1 LYMDKRYMV
10 YIDNKNRKYSTEN
23 YKDVLMHVRSLLK
36 DFSNVLVRDVRISSY
51 FIEMDVS
58 IYNTKEIFVSPI
70 IIEKLNSVGSLLLC
84 DDLSEPKFCLTK
96 DCIVDHAI
104 YLFNLERF
112 WKSHEVLEGLWKEST
127 GSEKRILNGII
138 LIDAAFV
145 HYQKNELDVFISILK
160 RSIEKLRGNLGM
172 FYNLN
177 LNEIKENL
185 NNIIEKKNHPY
196 TFKISLY

>member
-1 LYMDKRYMV
+1 MI
-10 YIDNKNRKYSTEN
+10 YINNKNKKYSPEN
-23 YKDVLMHVRSLLK
+23 YKYVLMHVRSLLK
-36 DFSNVLVRDVRISSY
+36 DFSDVLVRDVRISSY

-58 IYNTKEIFVSPI
+58 IYNTKEIFVSPKI
-70 IIEKLNSVGSLLLC
+70 TEKLNSVGSLLLC
-84 DDLSEPKFCLTK
+84 DDLSEHKFCLTN

-112 WKSHEVLEGLWKEST
+112 WKSHEVLEGIWKESK
-127 GSEKRILNGII
+127 GSEKQILNGII

-145 HYQKNELDVFISILK
+145 HYQKNEFDVFISILK

-177 LNEIKENL
+177 LNEIKESL
-185 NNIIEKKNHPY
+185 NNIIEKKSRHY
-196 TFKISLY
+196 TFKISVH

>member
-1 LYMDKRYMV
+1 MDKRYMV
-10 YIDNKNRKYSTEN
+10 YINNKNKKYSPEN
-23 YKDVLMHVRSLLK
+23 YKYVLMHVRSLLK

-51 FIEMDVS
+51 FIEMDIS

-70 IIEKLNSVGSLLLC
+70 ITEKLNSVGSLLLC

-104 YLFNLERF
+104 YLFNSERF
-112 WKSHEVLEGLWKEST
+112 WKSHEVLEGIWKEST

-145 HYQKNELDVFISILK
+145 HYQKNEFDVFISILK
-160 RSIEKLRGNLGM
+160 RSLEKLRGNLGM

-196 TFKISLY
+196 TFKISVY

>member
-1 LYMDKRYMV
+1 MV

-112 WKSHEVLEGLWKEST
+112 WKSHEVLEGIWKEST

>member
-1 LYMDKRYMV
+1 MIYLN
-10 YIDNKNRKYSTEN
+10 NKNKKYSPEN
-23 YKDVLMHVRSLLK
+23 YKYVLMHFRSLLK
-36 DFSNVLVRDVRISSY
+36 DFSNVLIRDVRISSY
-51 FIEMDVS
+51 FVEMDVS
-58 IYNTKEIFVSPI
+58 IYNTKEIFVSKI
-70 IIEKLNSVGSLLLC
+70 TEKLNSVGSLLLC

-96 DCIVDHAI
+96 DCIVNHAI

-112 WKSHEVLEGLWKEST
+112 WKSHEVLEGIWKEST

-145 HYQKNELDVFISILK
+145 HYQKNEFDVFISILK

-177 LNEIKENL
+177 LNEINENL
-185 NNIIEKKNHPY
+185 NNVIEKKNHPY
-196 TFKISLY
+196 TFKISVY

>member
-1 LYMDKRYMV
+1 MDRRYMV
-10 YIDNKNRKYSTEN
+10 YIDNKNRKYSTKD
-23 YKDVLMHVRSLLK
+23 YKYVLMHVRSLLK

-70 IIEKLNSVGSLLLC
+70 ITEKLNSVGSLLLC
-84 DDLSEPKFCLTK
+84 DDLSEPKSCLTK

-112 WKSHEVLEGLWKEST
+112 WKSHEVLEGIWKEST

-196 TFKISLY
+196 TFKISVY

>member
-1 LYMDKRYMV
+1 MI
-10 YIDNKNRKYSTEN
+10 YINNKNKKYSPEN
-23 YKDVLMHVRSLLK
+23 YEYVLMHVRSLLK
-36 DFSNVLVRDVRISSY
+36 DFSDVLVRDVRISTY

-58 IYNTKEIFVSPI
+58 IYNTKELFVSPI
-70 IIEKLNSVGSLLLC
+70 ITEKLNSVGSLLLC
-84 DDLSEPKFCLTK
+84 DDLSEPKFCLTN
-96 DCIVDHAI
+96 DCIIDHAI

-145 HYQKNELDVFISILK
+145 HYQKNEFDVFISILK

-185 NNIIEKKNHPY
+185 NNIIEKRNEPY
-196 TFKISLY
+196 IFKISIY

>member
-1 LYMDKRYMV
+1 MV
-10 YIDNKNRKYSTEN
+10 YINNKNRKYSTED
-23 YKDVLMHVRSLLK
+23 YKYVLAHVRSLLK

-112 WKSHEVLEGLWKEST
+112 WKSHEVLEGIWKEST

-160 RSIEKLRGNLGM
+160 RSLEKLRGNLGM

-196 TFKISLY
+196 TFKISVH

>member
-1 LYMDKRYMV
+1 MDKRYMV
-10 YIDNKNRKYSTEN
+10 YLNNKNKKYSPEN
-23 YKDVLMHVRSLLK
+23 YKYVLMHVRTLLK
-36 DFSNVLVRDVRISSY
+36 DFSDVLVRDVRISSY

-58 IYNTKEIFVSPI
+58 IYNTKETFFSPKI
-70 IIEKLNSVGSLLLC
+70 TERLNSVGSLLLC
-84 DDLSEPKFCLTK
+84 DDLSEPEFCLTN
-96 DCIVDHAI
+96 DCIIDHAI
-104 YLFNLERF
+104 YLFNIERF
-112 WKSHEVLEGLWKEST
+112 WKSHEVLEGMWKEST

>member
-1 LYMDKRYMV
+1 MDKRYMV
-10 YIDNKNRKYSTEN
+10 YLNNKNKKYSPEN
-23 YKDVLMHVRSLLK
+23 YKYVLMHVRTLLK
-36 DFSNVLVRDVRISSY
+36 DFSDVLVRDVRISSY

-58 IYNTKEIFVSPI
+58 IYNTKETFVSPKI
-70 IIEKLNSVGSLLLC
+70 TERLNSVGSLLLC
-84 DDLSEPKFCLTK
+84 DDLSKPNFCLTN

-112 WKSHEVLEGLWKEST
+112 WKSHEVLEGIWKEST

-145 HYQKNELDVFISILK
+145 HFQKNEFDVFISILN
-160 RSIEKLRGNLGM
+160 RSREKLRGNLGM

-185 NNIIEKKNHPY
+185 DNIIEKKNY
-196 TFKISLY
+196 SSTFKISVY

>member
-1 LYMDKRYMV
+1 MI
-10 YIDNKNRKYSTEN
+10 YINNKNKKYSPEN
-23 YKDVLMHVRSLLK
+23 YEYVLMHVRSLLK
-36 DFSNVLVRDVRISSY
+36 DFSDVLVRDVRISTY

-58 IYNTKEIFVSPI
+58 IYNTKELFVSPI
-70 IIEKLNSVGSLLLC
+70 ITEKLNSVGSLLLC
-84 DDLSEPKFCLTK
+84 DDLSEPKFCLTN
-96 DCIVDHAI
+96 DCIIDHAI

-145 HYQKNELDVFISILK
+145 HYQKNEFDVFISILK

-185 NNIIEKKNHPY
+185 NNIIEKKNEPY
-196 TFKISLY
+196 IFKISIY

>member
-1 LYMDKRYMV
+1 MDKRYMI
-10 YIDNKNRKYSTEN
+10 YINNKNRGYSPEN
-23 YKDVLMHVRSLLK
+23 YKYVLMHLRSLLK
-36 DFSNVLVRDVRISSY
+36 GFSDVLVRDVRISSY

-58 IYNTKEIFVSPI
+58 IYNTGENFVSPKI
-70 IIEKLNSVGSLLLC
+70 TEKLNSVGSLLLC
-84 DDLSEPKFCLTK
+84 DDLSEPKYCLTK

-112 WKSHEVLEGLWKEST
+112 WKSHEVLEGIWKEST
-127 GSEKRILNGII
+127 GSEKRILNGLI

-145 HYQKNELDVFISILK
+145 HYQKNEFDVFISILK
-160 RSIEKLRGNLGM
+160 RSIEKLRGSLGM

-185 NNIIEKKNHPY
+185 NNIVEKKNHPY
-196 TFKISLY
+196 TFKISVC

>member
-1 LYMDKRYMV
+1 MDKRYMI
-10 YIDNKNRKYSTEN
+10 YLNNKNRKYSPEN
-23 YKDVLMHVRSLLK
+23 HKYVLMHVRSLLK
-36 DFSNVLVRDVRISSY
+36 DFSDVLVRDVRISSY

-58 IYNTKEIFVSPI
+58 IYNTKEIFVSPKI
-70 IIEKLNSVGSLLLC
+70 TEKLHSVGSLLLC
-84 DDLSEPKFCLTK
+84 DDLSEPKFCFNK

-127 GSEKRILNGII
+127 GSEKRILNGLI

-145 HYQKNELDVFISILK
+145 HYQKNEFDVFISILK
-160 RSIEKLRGNLGM
+160 RSMEKLRGNLGM

-196 TFKISLY
+196 TFKISVY

>member
-1 LYMDKRYMV
+1 MV

-23 YKDVLMHVRSLLK
+23 YKYVLMHVRSLLK
-36 DFSNVLVRDVRISSY
+36 DISDVLVRDVRISSY

-58 IYNTKEIFVSPI
+58 IYNTKETFVSPI
-70 IIEKLNSVGSLLLC
+70 ITEKLNSVGSLLLC
-84 DDLSEPKFCLTK
+84 DDLSEPKFRLTK

-104 YLFNLERF
+104 YLFNIERF
-112 WKSHEVLEGLWKEST
+112 WKSHEVLEGIWKEST

-145 HYQKNELDVFISILK
+145 HYQKNEFNVFISILK

-196 TFKISLY
+196 TFKISVY

>member
-1 LYMDKRYMV
+1 MIYLNNT
-10 YIDNKNRKYSTEN
+10 NKKYSPEN
-23 YKDVLMHVRSLLK
+23 YKYVLMHFRSLLK
-36 DFSNVLVRDVRISSY
+36 DFSDVLVRDVRISSY
-51 FIEMDVS
+51 FVEMDVS
-58 IYNTKEIFVSPI
+58 IYNTKEIFVSKI
-70 IIEKLNSVGSLLLC
+70 TEKLNSVGSLLLC

-96 DCIVDHAI
+96 DCIVNHAI

-112 WKSHEVLEGLWKEST
+112 WKSHEVLEGIWKEST

-145 HYQKNELDVFISILK
+145 HYQKNEFDVFISILK

-177 LNEIKENL
+177 LNEINENL
-185 NNIIEKKNHPY
+185 NNVIEKKNHPY
-196 TFKISLY
+196 TFKISVY